1 MKISNMRY
9 LFILSISLI
18 LFATSCRPKEDSNS
32 IDSLKKNLSEK
43 KKEMSNLQKEIDEI
57 ESKIIAINPP
67 KKKYKPVMIDTIK
80 KSNFKRFVEV
90 QSSVQSSDLV
100 NVSSSTGGR
109 ILSVNAKEGQ
119 SVRKG
124 QLIAT
129 LDLES
134 VEKQIQ
140 ELTISKD
147 LANTVFER
155 QKRLWDQN
163 IGSEIQYLEAKN
175 NKERLEKSIES
186 LNLQL
191 SKKNVY
197 APISGVVDMEFL
209 KQGEMAS
216 PGMPI
221 IQILNTRQVKIVA
234 DVPEK
239 YLPNIKRGDNV
250 DIHIPALGLDMSK
263 RISLIGRSIDPSNRT
278 FKLEI
283 ETGNEKNVLKPNL
296 LALLKFVDLEVED
309 AIVVPLNIV
318 QEEVNGQQ
326 FVYVAIK
333 KDGDLVA
340 QKNYI
345 SIGESYEGNV
355 IVNEGVQSN
364 ELIVT
369 EGSRSIN
376 AGDLLNIQ

>member
-18 LFATSCRPKEDSNS
+18 LFATSCGPKEDSNS